1 MKLML
6 FDSATVEVLAH
17 AGHVVLYEFEQ
28 DKQQWKRKGVE
39 GPLFIAKRS
48 TEPRMRLI
56 VLNRLSTENLVQDL
70 SAAFQFEEMDPYL
83 IYRADE
89 KERKAVINGIW
100 CYQPAERTA
109 LHSPAVAR
117 AAAG

>member
-1 MKLML
+1 MAAAASDRHLAVLKRI
-6 FDSATVEVLAH
+6 DGATVEVLGH

-56 VLNRLSTENLVQDL
+56 VTVREPLPNLRSQLLTGD
-70 SAAFQFEEMDPYL
+70 SALPSDSAPHRGGL
-83 IYRADE
+83 DE
-89 KERKAVINGIW
+89 L
-100 CYQPAERTA
+100 C
-109 LHSPAVAR
+109 
-117 AAAG
+117 